1 MRVPFYKH
9 QLGDLEID
17 AFRSAIKSEILTT
30 GDKVLDFEKK
40 FADLLNVKHC
50 IALQSCTAA
59 LHLCL
64 EAYQFE
70 EGSEVITT
78 PLTYVATALAILQA
92 RLKPVFCDV
101 DESTGNIDLKKV
113 EKHISKK
120 TVAIMPVHLY
130 GQMVNLTDLKQ
141 ITSKYNL
148 ICIED
153 SAHCVEGQRDGYGP
167 GMESDAACFS
177 FYATKNLTCGEGGCV
192 ATNSDKLANK
202 LKLLRSHGVS
212 KIAFD
217 RYKEGY
223 SHWDLK
229 ITGWKYNLDNLHASI
244 LLTQLPL
251 IEKKLENRENFSKIY
266 ESEFDSIK
274 DITIPK
280 VDHGIKH
287 ARHLFPIR
295 VPSEKR
301 DDLIKFLKD
310 KNIGTVVN
318 YRSLNK
324 YLELMKKSG
333 FDNNSFVNAE
343 KFGDEVLS
351 LPLYPQ
357 IKDEEINYVITNIKT
372 FFGKT

>member
-1 MRVPFYKH
+1 MKVPFYKH
-9 QLGDLEID
+9 QLGELEIE
-17 AFRSAIKSEILTT
+17 AFTSAINSEILTT
-30 GDKVLDFEKK
+30 GDKVFDFESK
-40 FADLLNVKHC
+40 FSKLLKVKHC
-50 IALQSCTAA
+50 IALQSCTAG
-59 LHLCL
+59 LHLSL
-64 EAYQFE
+64 EAYEFE

-78 PLTYVATALAILQA
+78 PLTYVATALAIIQA

-101 DESTGNIDLKKV
+101 EESTGNIDL
-113 EKHISKK
+113 EKIEKYITQK

-130 GQMVNLTDLKQ
+130 GQMVNIQKLKQ
-141 ITSKYNL
+141 ISSKYNL

-153 SAHCVEGQRDGYGP
+153 AAHCVEGQRDGYGP
-167 GMESDAACFS
+167 AMESDAACFS

-192 ATNSDKLANK
+192 ATNSDDLAKK

-223 SHWDLK
+223 SHWDLTK
-229 ITGWKYNLDNLHASI
+229 LGWKYNLDNLHASI
-244 LLTQLPL
+244 LLPQLPL
-251 IEKKLENRENFSKIY
+251 IEKKLKNRETFAKIY
-266 ESEFDSIK
+266 EAELKSIEEIK
-274 DITIPK
+274 IPK
-280 VDHGIKH
+280 VDKDIKH

-295 VPSEKR
+295 VPRKKR
-301 DDLIKFLKD
+301 DDLIKFLKN

-324 YLELMKKSG
+324 YQELMKKSL
-333 FDNNSFVNAE
+333 FDEYSFVNAE

-357 IKDEEINYVITNIKT
+357 ITDAEINYVIDNIKN
-372 FFGKT
+372 FFGKN